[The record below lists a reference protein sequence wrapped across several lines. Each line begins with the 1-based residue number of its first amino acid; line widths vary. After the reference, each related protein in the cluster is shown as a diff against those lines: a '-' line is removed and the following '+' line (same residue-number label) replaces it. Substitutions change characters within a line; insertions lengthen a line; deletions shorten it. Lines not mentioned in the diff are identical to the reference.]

1 MDTKYWGPSGW
12 KFLHLITFAEEHPS
26 AIQKKNLEC
35 FFSTL
40 PYVLPCKFCRA
51 SLSEYVQTYP
61 IDKAISSTEPYA
73 VAKWLWKIH
82 NCVNDKLRNQKLL
95 THEKDPPFKTVK
107 DIYVEKFNA
116 GCTRTKFEGW
126 EFLFSVVES
135 HPYSKQSLSS
145 IPMEG
150 APDVI
155 TGTLEKNKWNVLPA
169 KDRFKLFKQFWNCL
183 PDVLPY
189 KEWKDI
195 WLKCSDSIDWSSR
208 KSSLKTLWGIR
219 CAIDSQLKLLNNT
232 NYYSLCREL
241 RTHRSGCSKSRRART
256 CRKNRSKDS
265 ALKTFRKKRETR

>member
-26 AIQKKNLEC
+26 ATQKKNLEC

-61 IDKAISSTEPYA
+61 IDKAIVSTEPYA

-95 THEKDPPFKTVK
+95 THEEDPPFKTVK
-107 DIYVEKFNA
+107 DTYVEKFNA

-126 EFLFSVVES
+126 EFLFSVIES

-195 WLKCSDSIDWSSR
+195 WLKCDSSIDWSSR